1 MAEACSVAHSGG
13 RCFGKLMQTAG
24 NLIWLPV
31 VRAAGS
37 FVGMASTAFPIRIS
51 CRLLASGYVDC
62 RSCNLEWIG
71 YGNGHDMASLWY

>member
-37 FVGMASTAFPIRIS
+37 FVGMASIAFPMRIS
-51 CRLLASGYVDC
+51 CRYWQEGMMNC
-62 RSCNLEWIG
+62 RRW
-71 YGNGHDMASLWY
+71 DMPWNWCANWW